1 MNIPPKRRFFS
12 IIVTVVVFVSV
23 AFFFVY
29 KDTKRLKTYY
39 DKTTEITLKDSLNL
53 KVEDVWLNHGYLFLN
68 NKYYLMDARVNM
80 ADINFTQVTKILVPF
95 YIIKNIILRYFGVT
109 KGKKGLCT
117 CLKNSKINA
126 YG

>member
-95 YIIKNIILRYFGVT
+95 YIIKKSYSDTLVLQR
-109 KGKKGLCT
+109 GKKDYVLV
-117 CLKNSKINA
+117 LKTAK
-126 YG
+126 